1 MKIDELNKKKKPV
14 IKIDNNLKKYRGQVL
29 FPKKL
34 KKAND
39 ILDKNGL
46 PNS

>member
-1 MKIDELNKKKKPV
+1 MKIDELNKKKTPV
-14 IKIDNNLKKYRGQVL
+14 VKIDNKLEKYQGQVL

-46 PNS
+46 PKD